1 MKTKLLL
8 LVVVFGFNVSYSQN
22 NPNKIQKEKSDSAI
36 TKVAT
41 EMSISNLI
49 WVLTMPSGMP
59 QEQNWTPAAHPE
71 CKVTAIES
79 INPKALFINNTIT
92 KLTYQFTCT
101 RNDASY
107 NCGGGWSPKKNDSYN
122 SVLTADLKYKDGVL
136 FITNFII
143 SPTRS
148 DAETNC
154 QIDIINHLKS
164 FSGKKI
170 EIEFKNMSN

>member
-1 MKTKLLL
+1 MKAKMLLL
-8 LVVVFGFNVSYSQN
+8 IFTIGLNASYSQIN
-22 NPNKIQKEKSDSAI
+22 SIKIQNEESDTTKA
-36 TKVAT
+36 KVAT
-41 EMSISNLI
+41 DISISNLI
-49 WVLTMPSGMP
+49 WILTMPSSMP
-59 QEQNWTPAAHPE
+59 QEKNWTPAAHPE

-79 INPKALFINNTIT
+79 INPKALFINRTIT

-107 NCGGGWSPKKNDSYN
+107 NCGGGWSPKKDDSYN
-122 SVLTADLKYKDGVL
+122 SVLTADLKYSDGVL
-136 FITNFII
+136 YISNFRI

-164 FSGKKI
+164 FSGKKF
-170 EIEFKNMSN
+170 EIEFKNMPN